1 MSADNPQNTNLETG
15 SEIETEI
22 ETLMTPYSIMI
33 VLVDDQ
39 PMIAEMLRR
48 MLDGEDDIDFH
59 YCMDGNDALNTILDI
74 HPTLI
79 LQDLVM
85 PNADGLELVRRY
97 RTHEG
102 SREIPIIV
110 LTATDDPETK
120 ARAFAVGANDYIVK
134 LPDRLELLARIRYH
148 SQWYIHKLQRDDA
161 YRSLQESQRR
171 LRELNLS
178 LMHLSTH
185 DSLTD
190 IPNRYHFDQVYGNE
204 WRRTGREKAPL
215 SIIMID
221 IDFFKKFND
230 EKGHQAGDECLINVA
245 DILQHSLN
253 RPGDMVARYGGEEF
267 ITLLPNTDTEGAM
280 EIAKKMQ
287 ADLQAAHIPHPSPDS
302 LGGQVTISLGIATT
316 VPDKN
321 GQPDLLLLA
330 ADDAL
335 YQAKENGRN
344 RIEIANLADKRKA

>member
-1 MSADNPQNTNLETG
+1 MSSDNQISALDGMEG
-15 SEIETEI
+15 I

-39 PMIAEMLRR
+39 PIIAEMLRR
-48 MLDGEDDIDFH
+48 MLEEEDDIDFH

-74 HPTLI
+74 RPTLI
-79 LQDLVM
+79 LQDLIM
-85 PNADGLELVRRY
+85 PGVDGLDLVKRY
-97 RTHEG
+97 RSHDE

-110 LTATDDPETK
+110 LTAKDDPQTK
-120 ARAFAVGANDYIVK
+120 AKAFAVGANDYVVK
-134 LPDRLELLARIRYH
+134 LPDKLELLARIRYH

-171 LRELNLS
+171 LKELNLS

-190 IPNRYHFDQVYGNE
+190 IPNRYHFDQEYSAE
-204 WRRTGREKAPL
+204 WRRTGREKQPL
-215 SIIMID
+215 AIIMID
-221 IDFFKKFND
+221 IDFFKKYND

-245 DILQHSLN
+245 DILQNALN

-267 ITLLPNTDTEGAM
+267 IALLPNTDTAGAEG
-280 EIAKKMQ
+280 IARRMQ
-287 ADLQAAHIPHPSPDS
+287 SELNAAHIPHPSPES
-302 LGGQVTISLGIATT
+302 LGHVTISVGVASM
-316 VPDKN
+316 VPGMGDR
-321 GQPDLLLLA
+321 PDALIQA

-344 RIEIANLADKRKA
+344 RIVVADPSTAGPSSD

>member
-1 MSADNPQNTNLETG
+1 MSADNIQDTG
-15 SEIETEI
+15 MIVENEIETM
-22 ETLMTPYSIMI
+22 MTPYSIMI

-39 PMIAEMLRR
+39 PVIAEILRR
-48 MLDGEDDIDFH
+48 MLEGEDDIDFH

-74 HPTLI
+74 RPTLI

-85 PNADGLELVRRY
+85 PNMDGIELVRRY
-97 RTHEG
+97 RSHEE

-110 LTATDDPETK
+110 LTARDEPETK

-148 SQWYIHKLQRDDA
+148 SQWYIHKMQRDDA

-171 LRELNLS
+171 LKELNLS

-190 IPNRYHFDQVYGNE
+190 IPNRYHFDQVCANE
-204 WRRTGREKAPL
+204 WRRTSREGLPL

-245 DILQHSLN
+245 DILQNVLH
-253 RPGDMVARYGGEEF
+253 RPGDVIARYGGEEF
-267 ITLLPNTDTEGAM
+267 VVLLPSTGVEGAA
-280 EIAKKMQ
+280 EIASKMQ
-287 ADLQAAHIPHPSPDS
+287 TELNAAHIVHPSPDT
-302 LGGQVTISLGIATT
+302 LGYVTVSQGVAT
-316 VPDKN
+316 VVPSKDGHPDKLI
-321 GQPDLLLLA
+321 QA

-335 YQAKENGRN
+335 YRAKKNGRN
-344 RIEIANLADKRKA
+344 QIVIADFEE

>member
-1 MSADNPQNTNLETG
+1 MPTDNLLDSHIETVD
-15 SEIETEI
+15 EIESLI
-22 ETLMTPYSIMI
+22 PPYSIMI

-39 PMIAEMLRR
+39 PVVAEILRR
-48 MLDGEDDIDFH
+48 MLEGEDDIDFH

-74 HPTLI
+74 RPTLI

-97 RTHEG
+97 RSHEA

-110 LTATDDPETK
+110 LTARDEPETK
-120 ARAFAVGANDYIVK
+120 ARAFAMGANDYVVK

-148 SQWYIHKLQRDDA
+148 SQWYIHKMQRDDA

-171 LRELNLS
+171 LKELNLS

-190 IPNRYHFDQVYGNE
+190 IPNRYHFDQVCANE
-204 WRRTGREKAPL
+204 WRRTGRQNLPL

-221 IDFFKKFND
+221 IDYFKKFND

-245 DILQHSLN
+245 DILQNALH
-253 RPGDMVARYGGEEF
+253 RPGDVIARYGGEEF
-267 ITLLPNTDTEGAM
+267 VVLLPDTGAEGALEM
-280 EIAKKMQ
+280 AKRMQ
-287 ADLQAAHIPHPSPDS
+287 AELNAKNICVKISMPSSDFRASS
-302 LGGQVTISLGIATT
+302 LTDRMDNLTSSFPIILFRMSPTCW
-316 VPDKN
+316 DKS
-321 GQPDLLLLA
+321 G
-330 ADDAL
+330 
-335 YQAKENGRN
+335 KV
-344 RIEIANLADKRKA
+344 